1 MRYSEIFKEYVNGE
15 YPDHYVTK
23 EEWDKVKAL
32 VGNNYRY
39 CDDQANGYFA
49 IALPMVAMTPQTN
62 LLMNST
68 ICSMMSSV
76 GMWAIQMRN
85 TFLFGKKC

>member
-1 MRYSEIFKEYVNGE
+1 MRNGYSEIFKEYVNGE

-32 VGNNYRY
+32 VGDNYRY

-49 IALPMVAMTPQTN
+49 IALPMVDYDTADQLVNELNNMLDDEQ
-62 LLMNST
+62 
-68 ICSMMSSV
+68 CWYV
-76 GMWAIQMRN
+76 GDPDEEYVFVW
-85 TFLFGKKC
+85 